1 MGFNKRIV
9 DKDTLQH
16 FKSQSLQKLIDYL
29 TKPDCIILQDNFSEK
44 VITLVRQYKSDE
56 DTLKQKLIELEFYEF
71 K

>member
-1 MGFNKRIV
+1 MGFNKRII

-29 TKPDCIILQDNFSEK
+29 TKPDCVILQDNFSESVTK
-44 VITLVRQYKSDE
+44 LVRQYKSDE
-56 DTLKQKLIELEFYEF
+56 ETLKQKLIDFGFYES